1 MRSESRGR
9 RRRLSTEVDAS
20 SAVLAVD
27 PRGIDDQADP
37 WPSDFRG
44 AQVEVSTDEPVPAVP
59 ARLDQA
65 VLGGVIPVEQ
75 DVDPVPS
82 TRSLPRPFCQ
92 PRPSAFQRLDQFP
105 SSDAGAAADG
115 PSQASA
121 LSSSADPSQADA
133 ASE

>member
-44 AQVEVSTDEPVPAVP
+44 AQVEVSTDEPVLAVP

-65 VLGGVIPVEQ
+65 VLGGVVPVEQ
-75 DVDPVPS
+75 DVDRVPTDVEPATALLPAEAFGVPAARPVPFE
-82 TRSLPRPFCQ
+82 RRRRC
-92 PRPSAFQRLDQFP
+92 
-105 SSDAGAAADG
+105 G
-115 PSQASA
+115 
-121 LSSSADPSQADA
+121 
-133 ASE
+133 E